1 MRPELTFDGLQDFYD
16 DVPDIWNDIYAELN
30 NYYHEE
36 D

>member
-16 DVPDIWNDIYAELN
+16 DVPESVNEIYAELN

>member
-1 MRPELTFDGLQDFYD
+1 MRPELTFDGLHDFYD
-16 DVPDIWNDIYAELN
+16 DAPESVNEIYAELN